1 MSLHSDA
8 RPMAAVQTSVS
19 WSRASWAVS
28 GTSIGV
34 RARAE
39 AAVRAPETASDCGC
53 AAPSYASDCAH
64 GHALPLLRAG
74 SDGRVRRV
82 RGTQQT
88 AAEKTWAIRPPSRT
102 RPWAQTEP
110 STWATWHAR
119 DCPPARAPAPAP
131 EDARAAAF
139 ARAQTAVAVGASAE
153 CGV

>member
-34 RARAE
+34 RVRAE
-39 AAVRAPETASDCGC
+39 AAVRAPETASDC
-53 AAPSYASDCAH
+53 AEPSYASDCAH
-64 GHALPLLRAG
+64 GHVLRAHW
-74 SDGRVRRV
+74 DV

-88 AAEKTWAIRPPSRT
+88 AAGKTWAIRPPWRT

-119 DCPPARAPAPAP
+119 DCPPARAPAPD

-139 ARAQTAVAVGASAE
+139 ARAQTAVAVAVGASAE